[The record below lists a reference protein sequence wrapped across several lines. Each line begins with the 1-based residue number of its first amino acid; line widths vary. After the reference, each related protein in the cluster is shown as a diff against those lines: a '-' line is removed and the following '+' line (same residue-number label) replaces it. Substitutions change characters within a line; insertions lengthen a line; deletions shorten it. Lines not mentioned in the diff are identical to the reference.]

1 MQKDDYGMLIKEDAA
16 AMEASLVESDSDS
29 EETFPL
35 PPVDPYLKYRQDINL
50 CWYRVNELRAIINSL
65 TDQIDALLNQ
75 MRLLTK
81 ENKQAAISTIR
92 YYAKLCNERQE
103 AQQEHDIL
111 YAIWKEKY

>member
-1 MQKDDYGMLIKEDAA
+1 MQKDFGTLIKEDAA
-16 AMEASLVESDSDS
+16 AMEASLVESDDDS

-50 CWYRVNELRAIINSL
+50 CFYREMELRAIINSL

-75 MRLLTK
+75 MKLLTK
-81 ENKQAAISTIR
+81 ENKQAAISTIQ